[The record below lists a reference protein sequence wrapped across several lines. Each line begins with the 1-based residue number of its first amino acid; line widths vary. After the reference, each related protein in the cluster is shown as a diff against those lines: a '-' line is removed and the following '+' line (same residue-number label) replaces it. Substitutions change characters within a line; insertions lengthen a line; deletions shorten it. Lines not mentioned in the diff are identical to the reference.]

1 MNPLALF
8 SASGGVDKL
17 VGTLVKVVLIG
28 VIAFA
33 AWKLYIKWKRRDVGK
48 AWVDPSLLD
57 PNKNYD
63 NIAKECHD
71 VFDGFWTGSE
81 EAENLSKQILA
92 LDNNEIKHVNNRYV
106 VLYGNGTRTLQDAV
120 KDMVFCISC
129 DSRNALLE
137 KLQTL
142 GLN

>member
-1 MNPLALF
+1 MNPAAILGSL
-8 SASGGVDKL
+8 GGVQKL
-17 VGTLVKVVLIG
+17 ANTLIKVILIA
-28 VIAFA
+28 VIAYA
-33 AWKLYIKWKRRDVGK
+33 CYKLYIKWKRRDVGK

-71 VFDGFWTGSE
+71 VFDGWWTGSE

-92 LDNNEIKHVNNRYV
+92 LDNNEIKQVNNRYV
-106 VLYGNGTRTLQDAV
+106 TLYGNGTRTLQDAI
-120 KDMVFCISC
+120 KDMVLCISC